1 MNKLKFKSIFISDA
15 HLGSKGAQAEKL
27 LDWSPK
33 TSLEEGLKKTY
44 EWYINSLNN

>member
-27 LDWSPK
+27 LDFLM
-33 TSLEEGLKKTY
+33 TH
-44 EWYINSLNN
+44 LNYQTE